1 MARTRALVAPP
12 SPCRALSS
20 ISCDFQKTY
29 GSCAARLG
37 VFWFCRSPFDG
48 WSLSGGHLE
57 PQAWGF
63 EWRVPRI
70 HPSVAR
76 WPPVPSL
83 ELITMRSCRPFAV
96 FRRTALRCAVA
107 LSLYFHNCKICQQS
121 TFGYV
126 RLFSMYVYL
135 LAGWEIRKRYVRKS
149 HTAPSSIAVQSSRF
163 RALTPRV
170 GPVGA

>member
-1 MARTRALVAPP
+1 MPVTERSWECLWLAPGRSLLLRLLVE
-12 SPCRALSS
+12 
-20 ISCDFQKTY
+20 ISCEFQKTY

-37 VFWFCRSPFDG
+37 VFCRSPFDG

-83 ELITMRSCRPFAV
+83 ELIMMRSCRPFAV

-107 LSLYFHNCKICQQS
+107 LSS
-121 TFGYV
+121 T
-126 RLFSMYVYL
+126 L
-135 LAGWEIRKRYVRKS
+135 
-149 HTAPSSIAVQSSRF
+149 SSAS
-163 RALTPRV
+163 L
-170 GPVGA
+170 